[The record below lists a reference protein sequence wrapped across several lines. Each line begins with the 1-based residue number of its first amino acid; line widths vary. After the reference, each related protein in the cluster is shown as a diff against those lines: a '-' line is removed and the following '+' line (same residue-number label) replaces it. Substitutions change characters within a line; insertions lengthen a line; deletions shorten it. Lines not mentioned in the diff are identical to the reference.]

1 MFKKKLY
8 SCNSS
13 RPFKLSRTK
22 IDLFFECRRCFFLDQ
37 KFGIKRPHGAP
48 LVLSNRIVD
57 DFKKELN
64 ICRVEKN
71 IHSKVKELN
80 KNLIPISHNK
90 LEEWKSSFK
99 GASFLDD
106 STNLLVVG
114 IIDDIWLDR
123 STNKN
128 HSVIIKSN
136 SKKNQMSYENIWPGY
151 WRQLSLY
158 SYLLSKNLLPMSSTG
173 ILVFINTPTSMGQ
186 MENRK
191 NFNLN
196 IFEKI
201 LDFDWIQPTI
211 KEISKTLNKETPPES
226 SKKCKYCNYYYNIK
240 KLTNE

>member
-8 SCNSS
+8 SYNSS

-37 KFGIKRPHGAP
+37 KFGIKRPHGTP

-173 ILVFINTPTSMGQ
+173 ILVFINTPTSMDQ
-186 MENRK
+186 MENKK

-240 KLTNE
+240 KLTYE

>member
-8 SCNSS
+8 SNNSA

-37 KFGIKRPHGAP
+37 KFGIKRPHGTP

-64 ICRVEKN
+64 ICRIEKN

-90 LEEWKSSFK
+90 LEEWKNSFK

-106 STNLLVVG
+106 STNLLIFGVV
-114 IIDDIWLDR
+114 DDIWLNR

-158 SYLLSKNLLPMSSTG
+158 SFLLSKNLLPMSSTG
-173 ILVFINTPTSMGQ
+173 ILVFINTPTSIDQ
-186 MENRK
+186 MENKK

-201 LDFDWIQPTI
+201 LDFDWIEPTI
-211 KEISKTLNKETPPES
+211 KEISKTLNKETSPES
-226 SKKCKYCNYYYNIK
+226 SKKCKYCNYYYNVK

>member
-1 MFKKKLY
+1 MFKKKLF
-8 SCNSS
+8 SNNSL

-22 IDLFFECRRCFFLDQ
+22 IDLFIECRRCFFLDQ
-37 KFGIKRPHGAP
+37 KFGIKRPHGTP

-64 ICRVEKN
+64 ICRVKKN

-80 KNLIPISHNK
+80 KNLIPMSHNK

-99 GASFLDD
+99 GVSFLDD
-106 STNLLVVG
+106 STNLLIFG
-114 IIDDIWLDR
+114 IIDDIWRDR

-158 SYLLSKNLLPMSSTG
+158 SFLLSKNLLPMSSTG
-173 ILVFINTPTSMGQ
+173 ILVFINTPTSVDQ
-186 MENRK
+186 MENKK

-201 LDFDWIQPTI
+201 LDFDWIEPTI
-211 KEISKTLNKETPPES
+211 KEISKTLNKDTSPES
-226 SKKCKYCNYYYNIK
+226 SKKCKYCNYYYNVK

>member
-22 IDLFFECRRCFFLDQ
+22 IDLFFECRRCFFFDQ
-37 KFGIKRPHGAP
+37 KFGIKRPHGTP

>member
-8 SCNSS
+8 SNNSS

-37 KFGIKRPHGAP
+37 KLGIKRPHGTP

-80 KNLIPISHNK
+80 KNLIPLSHNK
-90 LEEWKSSFK
+90 LEEWKNSFK

-106 STNLLVVG
+106 STNLLVFG
-114 IIDDIWLDR
+114 IIDDIWWDR
-123 STNKN
+123 STSKN

-136 SKKNQMSYENIWPGY
+136 SKKNQMGYENIWPGY

-173 ILVFINTPTSMGQ
+173 ILVFINTPTSMDQ
-186 MENRK
+186 IENRK
-191 NFNLN
+191 NVNIS

-201 LDFDWIQPTI
+201 LDFGWIQPTI
-211 KEISKTLNKETPPES
+211 KEISKTLNKEIPPKS

-240 KLTNE
+240 KLTDE

>member
-8 SCNSS
+8 SNNSA

-37 KFGIKRPHGAP
+37 KFGIKRPHGTP

-64 ICRVEKN
+64 ICRIEKN

-90 LEEWKSSFK
+90 LEEWKNSFK

-106 STNLLVVG
+106 STNLLIFGVV
-114 IIDDIWLDR
+114 DDIWLNR

-158 SYLLSKNLLPMSSTG
+158 SFLLSKNLLPMSSTG
-173 ILVFINTPTSMGQ
+173 ILVFINTPTSVDQ
-186 MENRK
+186 MENKK

-201 LDFDWIQPTI
+201 LDFDWIEPTI
-211 KEISKTLNKETPPES
+211 KEISKTLNKETSPES
-226 SKKCKYCNYYYNIK
+226 SKKCKYCNYYYNVK

>member
-8 SCNSS
+8 SNNSS

-37 KFGIKRPHGAP
+37 KFGIKRPHGTP

-71 IHSKVKELN
+71 IHSKVRELN

-106 STNLLVVG
+106 STNLLIFG
-114 IIDDIWLDR
+114 IIDDIWWDR

-136 SKKNQMSYENIWPGY
+136 SKKNQMNYENIWPGY

-173 ILVFINTPTSMGQ
+173 ILVFINTPTSMDQ

-191 NFNLN
+191 NFSLN

>member
-1 MFKKKLY
+1 M
-8 SCNSS
+8 
-13 RPFKLSRTK
+13 
-22 IDLFFECRRCFFLDQ
+22 
-37 KFGIKRPHGAP
+37 
-48 LVLSNRIVD
+48 
-57 DFKKELN
+57 
-64 ICRVEKN
+64 
-71 IHSKVKELN
+71 
-80 KNLIPISHNK
+80 SHNK

-99 GASFLDD
+99 RVSFLDD
-106 STNLLVVG
+106 STNLLIFG
-114 IIDDIWLDR
+114 IIDDIWRDR

-158 SYLLSKNLLPMSSTG
+158 TYLLSKNLLPMSSTG

-211 KEISKTLNKETPPES
+211 KEIFKTLNKETPPES

>member
-8 SCNSS
+8 SNNSS

-37 KFGIKRPHGAP
+37 KFGVKRPHGTP
-48 LVLSNRIVD
+48 LVLSNRIVE

-64 ICRVEKN
+64 VCRVEKI

-80 KNLIPISHNK
+80 KNLIPTSHSK

-106 STNLLVVG
+106 STNLLIYG
-114 IIDDIWLDR
+114 IIDDIWWDR
-123 STNKN
+123 LTNKN
-128 HSVIIKSN
+128 HSVVIKSN
-136 SKKNQMSYENIWPGY
+136 SKKNPMSYENIWPGY

-158 SYLLSKNLLPMSSTG
+158 SYLLSKNHLTMSSTG

-186 MENRK
+186 TKINS

-201 LDFDWIQPTI
+201 LDFDWIEPTI
-211 KEISKTLNKETPPES
+211 KEIYKTLNNEKSPES
-226 SKKCKYCNYYYNIK
+226 SKKCKYCNYYYNIRQ
-240 KLTNE
+240 LPNE

>member
-8 SCNSS
+8 SSNSS
-13 RPFKLSRTK
+13 KPFKLSRTK
-22 IDLFFECRRCFFLDQ
+22 VDLFFECRRCFFLDQ
-37 KFGIKRPHGAP
+37 KLGIKRPHGTP

-64 ICRVEKN
+64 VCRVEKK
-71 IHSKVKELN
+71 IHSKVEELN
-80 KNLIPISHNK
+80 KNLMPISHNK

-99 GASFLDD
+99 GASFLDN
-106 STNLLVVG
+106 STNLLIFG

-128 HSVIIKSN
+128 HSIIIKSN

-158 SYLLSKNLLPMSSTG
+158 SYLLSKNLLQMSSTG
-173 ILVFINTPTSMGQ
+173 ILVFINTPTSIDQ

-201 LDFDWIQPTI
+201 LDFDWIEPTI
-211 KEISKTLNKETPPES
+211 KEISKTLNKEIPPES

>member
-8 SCNSS
+8 SNNSS

-37 KFGIKRPHGAP
+37 KFGVKRPHGTP
-48 LVLSNRIVD
+48 LVLSNRIVE

-64 ICRVEKN
+64 VCRVERN

-80 KNLIPISHNK
+80 KNLIPIIHSN

-99 GASFLDD
+99 GASFFHEG
-106 STNLLVVG
+106 TNLLIYG

-128 HSVIIKSN
+128 HSVVIKSN
-136 SKKNQMSYENIWPGY
+136 SKKNNISYEEVWPGY

-173 ILVFINTPTSMGQ
+173 ILVFINAPTNISQ
-186 MENRK
+186 IETESY
-191 NFNLN
+191 FNLN

-201 LDFDWIQPTI
+201 LDFDWIEPTI
-211 KEISKTLNKETPPES
+211 QENV
-226 SKKCKYCNYYYNIK
+226 NIVV
-240 KLTNE
+240 TITI

>member
-8 SCNSS
+8 SNNSS

-22 IDLFFECRRCFFLDQ
+22 IDLFFECRRCFFFDQ
-37 KFGIKRPHGAP
+37 KFGIKRPHGTP

-106 STNLLVVG
+106 STNLLIFG
-114 IIDDIWLDR
+114 IIDDIWWDR

-136 SKKNQMSYENIWPGY
+136 SKKNQMSYGNIWPGY

-158 SYLLSKNLLPMSSTG
+158 AYLLSKNLLPMSSTG
-173 ILVFINTPTSMGQ
+173 ILVFINTPTSMDQ

-211 KEISKTLNKETPPES
+211 KEISKTLNKEAPPES

>member
-8 SCNSS
+8 SSNSS

-37 KFGIKRPHGAP
+37 KFGIKRPHGTP

-64 ICRVEKN
+64 VCRVEKK

-90 LEEWKSSFK
+90 FEEWKSSFK

-106 STNLLVVG
+106 STNLLIFG
-114 IIDDIWLDR
+114 IIDDIWWDR

-136 SKKNQMSYENIWPGY
+136 SKKNQMGYENIWPGY

-158 SYLLSKNLLPMSSTG
+158 SYLLSKNLLQMSSTG
-173 ILVFINTPTSMGQ
+173 ILVFINTPTSIDQ

-201 LDFDWIQPTI
+201 LDFDWIEPTI
-211 KEISKTLNKETPPES
+211 KEISKTLNKEIPPES

>member
-8 SCNSS
+8 SNNSA

-37 KFGIKRPHGAP
+37 KFGINRPHGTP

-64 ICRVEKN
+64 ICRIEKN

-90 LEEWKSSFK
+90 LEEWKNSFK

-106 STNLLVVG
+106 STNLLIFGVV
-114 IIDDIWLDR
+114 DDIWLNR

-158 SYLLSKNLLPMSSTG
+158 SFLLSKNLLPMSSTG
-173 ILVFINTPTSMGQ
+173 ILVFINTPTSVDQ
-186 MENRK
+186 MENKK

-201 LDFDWIQPTI
+201 LDFDWIEPTI
-211 KEISKTLNKETPPES
+211 KEISKTLNKETSPES
-226 SKKCKYCNYYYNIK
+226 SKKCKYCNYYYNVK

>member
-8 SCNSS
+8 SSNSS

-22 IDLFFECRRCFFLDQ
+22 IDLFFECKRCFFLDQ
-37 KFGIKRPHGAP
+37 KFGIKRPHGAS
-48 LVLSNRIVD
+48 LVLSNRIVE

-64 ICRVEKN
+64 VCRVERN

-80 KNLIPISHNK
+80 KNLIPIIHGN

-99 GASFLDD
+99 GASFLHDA
-106 STNLLVVG
+106 TNLLIYG

-123 STNKN
+123 STKKN
-128 HSVIIKSN
+128 HSVVIKSN
-136 SKKNQMSYENIWPGY
+136 SKKNHISYEEIWPGY

-173 ILVFINTPTSMGQ
+173 ILVFINAPTNISQ
-186 MENRK
+186 IETESS
-191 NFNLN
+191 FNLN

-201 LDFDWIQPTI
+201 LDFDWIEPTI
-211 KEISKTLNKETPPES
+211 HEISKTLNNDKPPEN
-226 SKKCKYCNYYYNIK
+226 SKKCKYCSYYYNIK

>member
-22 IDLFFECRRCFFLDQ
+22 IDLFFECRRCFFFDQ
-37 KFGIKRPHGAP
+37 KFGIKRPHGTP

-158 SYLLSKNLLPMSSTG
+158 AYLLSKNLLPMSSTG

>member
-8 SCNSS
+8 SINSS

-22 IDLFFECRRCFFLDQ
+22 IDLFFECRKCFFLDQ
-37 KFGIKRPHGAP
+37 KLGIKRPHGTP

-64 ICRVEKN
+64 VCRVEKN
-71 IHSKVKELN
+71 IHSKVEELN
-80 KNLIPISHNK
+80 KNLVPINHNK

-106 STNLLVVG
+106 STNLLIFG

-128 HSVIIKSN
+128 HCVIIKSN

-158 SYLLSKNLLPMSSTG
+158 SYLLSKNLLQMSSTG
-173 ILVFINTPTSMGQ
+173 ILVFINTPTSINQ
-186 MENRK
+186 IENRK

-201 LDFDWIQPTI
+201 LDFDWIEPTI
-211 KEISKTLNKETPPES
+211 KEISKTLNKEIPPES

>member
-8 SCNSS
+8 SNNSS

-37 KFGIKRPHGAP
+37 KFGIKRPHGTP
-48 LVLSNRIVD
+48 LVLSNRIVN

-64 ICRVEKN
+64 VCRVEKN

-80 KNLIPISHNK
+80 KNLIPISHVK

-99 GASFLDD
+99 GASFLDE
-106 STNLLVVG
+106 STNLLIFG
-114 IIDDIWLDR
+114 IIDDIWWDR

-136 SKKNQMSYENIWPGY
+136 SKKNQMSYENIWQGY

-158 SYLLSKNLLPMSSTG
+158 SYLLSKNLLSMSSTG
-173 ILVFINTPTSMGQ
+173 ILVFINTPTSIDQ

-201 LDFDWIQPTI
+201 LDFDWIEPTI
-211 KEISKTLNKETPPES
+211 KEISKTLNKENPPES
-226 SKKCKYCNYYYNIK
+226 SKKCKFCDYYYSIK

>member
-8 SCNSS
+8 SSNSS

-37 KFGIKRPHGAP
+37 KFGIKRPHGTP

-64 ICRVEKN
+64 VCRVEKK

-106 STNLLVVG
+106 STNLLIFG
-114 IIDDIWLDR
+114 IIDDIWWDR

-136 SKKNQMSYENIWPGY
+136 SKKYQMSYENIWPGY

-158 SYLLSKNLLPMSSTG
+158 SYLLSKNLLQMSSTG
-173 ILVFINTPTSMGQ
+173 ILVFINTPTSTNQ

-201 LDFDWIQPTI
+201 LDFDWIEPTI
-211 KEISKTLNKETPPES
+211 KEISKTLNKEIPPES

-240 KLTNE
+240 RLTNE

>member
-22 IDLFFECRRCFFLDQ
+22 IDLFFECRRCFFFDQ
-37 KFGIKRPHGAP
+37 KFGIKRPHGTP

-173 ILVFINTPTSMGQ
+173 ILVFINTPTSMDQ

>member
-8 SCNSS
+8 SKNSS

-37 KFGIKRPHGAP
+37 KFGIKRPHGTP

-71 IHSKVKELN
+71 IHSKVKDLN
-80 KNLIPISHNK
+80 KNLIPASHNK

-99 GASFLDD
+99 GISFLHD
-106 STNLLVVG
+106 STNLLIYG
-114 IIDDIWLDR
+114 IIDDVWWDR
-123 STNKN
+123 TTNKN
-128 HSVIIKSN
+128 HSVVIKSN
-136 SKKNQMSYENIWPGY
+136 SKKNHMSYENIWPGY

-173 ILVFINTPTSMGQ
+173 ILVFINAPTNISQIEDKSYFG
-186 MENRK
+186 
-191 NFNLN
+191 LN

-201 LDFDWIQPTI
+201 LDFDWIEPTI
-211 KEISKTLNKETPPES
+211 QLISKTLKNENPPEN

-240 KLTNE
+240 KITNE

>member
-1 MFKKKLY
+1 MFKKKVY
-8 SCNSS
+8 SSNSS
-13 RPFKLSRTK
+13 KPFKLSRTK

-37 KFGIKRPHGAP
+37 KFGIKRPHGTP
-48 LVLSNRIVD
+48 LVLSNRIVE

-64 ICRVEKN
+64 TCRAERV

-80 KNLIPISHNK
+80 KNLIPTSHNN

-99 GASFLDD
+99 GATFHDD
-106 STNLLVVG
+106 STNLLIYG
-114 IIDDIWLDR
+114 IIDDIWWDR
-123 STNKN
+123 LTNKN
-128 HSVIIKSN
+128 HSVVIKSN

-158 SYLLSKNLLPMSSTG
+158 TFLLTKNFLPMSSTG

-186 MENRK
+186 MENK
-191 NFNLN
+191 DNFNLN

-201 LDFDWIQPTI
+201 LDFDWIEPTI
-211 KEISKTLNKETPPES
+211 NEISKTLNNEDPPEN

>member
-8 SCNSS
+8 SKNSS

-37 KFGIKRPHGAP
+37 KIGIRRPHGTP
-48 LVLSNRIVD
+48 LVLNNRIVE

-64 ICRVEKN
+64 ICRTEKN
-71 IHSKVKELN
+71 IHHKVKELN
-80 KNLIPISHNK
+80 KNFIPASYNK
-90 LEEWKSSFK
+90 LEDWKSSFK
-99 GASFLDD
+99 GVTFHDN
-106 STNLLVVG
+106 STNLLIYGV
-114 IIDDIWLDR
+114 IDDVWWNR

-128 HSVIIKSN
+128 HSVVIKSN
-136 SKKNQMSYENIWPGY
+136 SKKNHMSYENIWPGY

-158 SYLLSKNLLPMSSTG
+158 SYLLSKNLLSMSSTG
-173 ILVFINTPTSMGQ
+173 ILVFINTPTSIGK
-186 MENRK
+186 MESRN
-191 NFNLN
+191 NSNLN

-201 LDFDWIQPTI
+201 LDFDWIEPTI
-211 KEISKTLNKETPPES
+211 KEISKTLNNETPPEG